1 MSDEPTATAEDQ
13 PLYTPHEG
21 EAQLTFRAV
30 ATGCTLGGIVCAM
43 NIYFGLQTGWSIGGS
58 LIAAILGF
66 SFFRVVTGI
75 TGGEPLTRLEV
86 NIAQTAGSAAGS
98 MTSAAGLLAPIPALR
113 ILDQR
118 PLSYFELTLWAASV
132 AWLGVFFAVPLRRQM
147 VLVERLRFP
156 TGTATA
162 NTILAMFSEGAD
174 ALKKSQYMLAFALAA
189 GLFTLANHFFGE
201 LSHPPLEE
209 WIPIAILTVPASY
222 SILLYN
228 SPLMWG
234 AGVLIGPRVAIS
246 LLVGALFAWG
256 FLAPFVEWIGWRDRT
271 YVTEALLVTAWKGHF
286 LKPAEVVALADPTG
300 ALASTAD
307 FLTGVLPRTP
317 RDATMDYEH
326 GARGWVLW
334 PGVAIMVA
342 DALTSLALSWRT
354 ILNTFTGAAA
364 SGGSDGALDT
374 SDSSE
379 MIPNSWWM
387 GGLAAAATL
396 TVVSAW
402 YLFAIHPLMTVLAV
416 ALSSVLAAIAV
427 RSTGETDINPI
438 GGMGKVTQLVYG
450 GIAPGSV
457 TTNLMTAA
465 ITGSGASQ
473 AGDMM
478 QDLKTGWLLGASPR
492 KQIIAQL
499 SGITAG
505 IFVCVPIFLLFD
517 AAWDIGGVGELDAA
531 GKPLKSMPAPAAHAW
546 AGMARVLAQGL
557 DALPTNAEY
566 AVLCGLAFGI
576 AVPVIRKYAKNP
588 VWLPSGLAVGVAF
601 IVHAYF
607 SIAMFAGMVAF
618 QIWRRVDTKS
628 ADSLGFA
635 VASGLIAGE
644 GLTGVVTA
652 VLQVLGIDRA
662 WLMGLFG

>member
-1 MSDEPTATAEDQ
+1 MTDEAAAKVEDQ
-13 PLYTPHEG
+13 PLYTPAPD

-66 SFFRVVTGI
+66 SFFRVITRI
-75 TGGEPLTRLEV
+75 TGGAPLTRLEV

-113 ILDQR
+113 ILGQE
-118 PLSYFELTLWAASV
+118 PLSYPELTLWAASV

-147 VLVERLRFP
+147 VLVEKLRFP

-162 NTILAMFSEGAD
+162 NTIIAMFSEGAD
-174 ALKKSQYMLAFALAA
+174 ALRKSQYLLSFAIAA
-189 GLFTLANHFFGE
+189 ALFTLVNHFFGE
-201 LSHPPLEE
+201 LSEPPLHD
-209 WIPIAILTVPASY
+209 WVPIAILTAPAAY
-222 SILLYN
+222 SIVLYN

-234 AGVLIGPRVAIS
+234 AGVLIGPKVAIS
-246 LLVGALFAWG
+246 LLVGAIVAWG
-256 FLAPFVEWIGWRDRT
+256 VVAPAVEMVGWRSYLHCDAEMLLKAARAHYT
-271 YVTEALLVTAWKGHF
+271 TPTEVFALTD
-286 LKPAEVVALADPTG
+286 PAGL
-300 ALASTAD
+300 LASTAD
-307 FLTGVLPRTP
+307 LLVRLPKVP
-317 RDATMDYEH
+317 RDATMSYEH
-326 GARGWVLW
+326 GVRGWILW

-354 ILNTFTGAAA
+354 ILNTFTGTGSGDEAA
-364 SGGSDGALDT
+364 DT
-374 SDSSE
+374 STE
-379 MIPNSWWM
+379 TIPNSWWI
-387 GGLAAAATL
+387 GGLVVAATF
-396 TVVSAW
+396 TVLASW
-402 YLFAIHPLMTVLAV
+402 MLFDIHPLMTVLAV

-492 KQIIAQL
+492 KQMIAQL
-499 SGITAG
+499 CGIGAG
-505 IFVCVPIFLLFD
+505 IFVCVPIYLLFD
-517 AAWDIGGVGELDAA
+517 AAWDIGGVGELDAN
-531 GKPLKSMPAPAAHAW
+531 GLPLKSMPAPAAHAW

-557 DALPTNAEY
+557 DALPPNAEY
-566 AVLCGLAFGI
+566 AVLVGLLFGI
-576 AVPVIRKYAKNP
+576 AVPVVRKVAKNP

-601 IVHAYF
+601 IVPAYY
-607 SIAMFAGMVAF
+607 SIAMCVGMLAY
-618 QIWRRVDTKS
+618 QLWRRIDGKT
-628 ADSLGFA
+628 ADDLGFA

-644 GLTGVVTA
+644 GLMGVGTA